1 MKKTKSIG
9 IAVVLL
15 VFISAAVLFVNA
27 SSAPHASQGKNRD
40 PITQSQPHQNPSSSS
55 SAALSSPSPV
65 EKGTEIGQ
73 KMKAVFDQNAKD
85 KKSGSPQR
93 DPDRVVGTVD
103 GVDIHAKDVAL
114 KAALYQAVDSK
125 HPLEDA
131 WDVLKLQA
139 YEKGFAQKHDLLPSA
154 NEMTQASQQMRKD
167 AESSEDGKAFC
178 DAIFQAMG
186 MTADEYWNDYKP
198 KYEMPA
204 DLIDTNVA
212 KYDREHGL
220 KPMSKKESKGKL
232 KDPILLSE
240 YPDPDQTADQ

>member
-1 MKKTKSIG
+1 MKKGKLVLASLIALLCIG
-9 IAVVLL
+9 AG
-15 VFISAAVLFVNA
+15 FMFVNA
-27 SSAPHASQGKNRD
+27 SSDTPTDKGK
-40 PITQSQPHQNPSSSS
+40 
-55 SAALSSPSPV
+55 
-65 EKGTEIGQ
+65 EIGQ
-73 KMKAVFDQNAKD
+73 MVKSTFDKIAKD
-85 KKSGSPQR
+85 NSSNSLDT
-93 DPDRVVGTVD
+93 DPNRVVGTVD
-103 GVDIHAKDVAL
+103 GVDIHAKDVEL
-114 KAALYQAVDSK
+114 KATLYQAVGSK

-139 YEKGFAQKHDLLPSA
+139 YEKSFAQKHDLLPSA
-154 NEMTQASQQMRKD
+154 DEITQASQQMRKD

-204 DLIDTNVA
+204 QLIHGNVLE
-212 KYDREHGL
+212 YDGNHNL
-220 KPMSKKESKGKL
+220 KPKSKKEIKGKL

>member
-1 MKKTKSIG
+1 MKQTKVIG
-9 IAVVLL
+9 LAVVLL

-27 SSAPHASQGKNRD
+27 SSASHASQGKNRD

-114 KAALYQAVDSK
+114 KAALYAMIFF
-125 HPLEDA
+125 PLQM
-131 WDVLKLQA
+131 KLPKPPSRC
-139 YEKGFAQKHDLLPSA
+139 EKMRNPRKMERHFA
-154 NEMTQASQQMRKD
+154 MRFFRQW
-167 AESSEDGKAFC
+167 E
-178 DAIFQAMG
+178 
-186 MTADEYWNDYKP
+186 
-198 KYEMPA
+198 
-204 DLIDTNVA
+204 
-212 KYDREHGL
+212 
-220 KPMSKKESKGKL
+220 
-232 KDPILLSE
+232 
-240 YPDPDQTADQ
+240 